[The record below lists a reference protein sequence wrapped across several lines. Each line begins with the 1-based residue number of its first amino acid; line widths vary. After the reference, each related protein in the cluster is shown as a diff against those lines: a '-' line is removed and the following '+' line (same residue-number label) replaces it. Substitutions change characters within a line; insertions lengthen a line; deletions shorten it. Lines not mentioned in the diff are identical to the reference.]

1 MLTLGH
7 SYNWMFMNFPRSPA
21 AHCYVDLVPRLST
34 IAGFEL
40 GTGTFVEIIDPAA
53 AARRLRET
61 E

>member
-1 MLTLGH
+1 
-7 SYNWMFMNFPRSPA
+7 MFMNFPRSPA